1 MALITTT
8 VAVRKGCFMGKIKTP
23 EPVTPIASVFT
34 SDEGLFEPVRQILS
48 ERLGL
53 CIYASS
59 VLLFNHTD
67 YYTTEMG
74 QNLKRRIFAFAELI
88 KPSKLPSLK
97 HWSNSL
103 EQDWAVSSK
112 RRVNI
117 DVGYISL
124 GKLVLATT
132 KNHSH
137 RLYLGEGIYGEVT
150 LRFVR
155 GHFEPWLWTYP
166 DYASPEY
173 RKFFDEIRE
182 LHRQKLRSKFI
193 H

>member
-1 MALITTT
+1 
-8 VAVRKGCFMGKIKTP
+8 MGKIRMP

-34 SDEGLFEPVRQILS
+34 SDEGLFEPVRQTLS
-48 ERLGL
+48 ERLGS
-53 CIYASS
+53 CIYESL
-59 VLLFNHTD
+59 VLPFNHTD
-67 YYTTEMG
+67 YYTAEMG
-74 QNLKRRIFAFAELI
+74 QDLKRRIFAFTELI
-88 KPSKLPSLK
+88 KPSKLPALK

-103 EQDWAVSSK
+103 EQGWAVSSK

-124 GKLVLATT
+124 GKLVLAST

-137 RLYLGEGIYGEVT
+137 RLYLGKGIYGEVT
-150 LRFVR
+150 LRFAR
-155 GHFEPWLWTYP
+155 GQFESWPWTYP

-173 RKFFDEIRE
+173 RKIFDEIRE
-182 LHRQKLRSKFI
+182 LHRQKLRSKFT

>member
-1 MALITTT
+1 MLP
-8 VAVRKGCFMGKIKTP
+8 F
-23 EPVTPIASVFT
+23 
-34 SDEGLFEPVRQILS
+34 D
-48 ERLGL
+48 
-53 CIYASS
+53 
-59 VLLFNHTD
+59 HTD
-67 YYTTEMG
+67 YYAAEMG
-74 QNLKRRIFAFAELI
+74 CDLKRRIFAFQELI
-88 KPSKLPSLK
+88 CPSQLPDLKL
-97 HWSNSL
+97 WSNSI
-103 EQDWAVSSK
+103 EEDWAVSGK

-155 GHFEPWLWTYP
+155 GHFEPWPWTYP
-166 DYASPEY
+166 DYASTEY
-173 RKFFDEIRE
+173 RKIFGEIRE
-182 LHRQKLRSKFI
+182 LHRKKLRSKST